1 MKKNRRN
8 HRKNKNANYSDTKK
22 ITNVLLKAIFIL
34 AILFLIIVIFNVAK
48 NWIKYNT
55 ITKQYLSN
63 LNTLETPDKEEEK
76 VDSQENSDT
85 SFNLTAIGDIMCHN
99 TQYIDAYNSNTGKYD
114 FSYVFDDINHYI
126 KNSDITVANLETTF
140 AGEDKGYSNYPRF
153 NTPDAL
159 AYNLKKLGVD
169 VISTAGNHSLDYGF
183 DGLSRTIDV
192 LNLAD
197 ISHVGTYKT
206 QEERDTIVFKYVKG
220 IKIAFINYAYGTNGI
235 TIPSDK
241 TFCIN
246 LIDKDLIKKDIE
258 NAKSQNADMIVASVH
273 WGTEYSTVP
282 NDTQNELADF
292 LFQNGVNIILGTH
305 PHVLQKMEKR
315 TVTLEYG
322 TTQDGFIIY
331 SLGNFISDQNAKNTR
346 TSIILDLKI
355 TKHAD
360 NSISIDEVNYTP
372 IYMYK
377 NNSASSKKMKLLD
390 IHKTISLYEN
400 GTDTSIG
407 ENMYTTLKK
416 ELDTISA
423 NVNGD
428 GERGQWGRRRMTQ
441 FFKIVSFFSV
451 PIDLFLHPH

>member
-22 ITNVLLKAIFIL
+22 ITIVLLKAIFIL

-85 SFNLTAIGDIMCHN
+85 SFNLTAVGDIMCHN

-258 NAKSQNADMIVASVH
+258 NAKSQNADMIVASIH
-273 WGTEYSTVP
+273 WGIEYSTVP

-315 TVTLEYG
+315 TVTLEDG

-390 IHKTISLYEN
+390 INKTISLYEN

-441 FFKIVSFFSV
+441 F
-451 PIDLFLHPH
+451 

>member
-1 MKKNRRN
+1 MGRTRRN
-8 HRKNKNANYSDTKK
+8 SRKNKNINHDETKK
-22 ITNVLLKAIFIL
+22 ITNILLKIIFVL
-34 AILFLIIVIFNVAK
+34 AILFLVIVLLNIAK
-48 NWIKYNT
+48 SWIKYNT
-55 ITKQYLSN
+55 ITKQYIEN
-63 LNTLETPDKEEEK
+63 LN
-76 VDSQENSDT
+76 VVENSNVDQDVNTEEASNTDT
-85 SFNLTAIGDIMCHN
+85 TFNLTAIGDIMCHN
-99 TQYIDAYNSNTGKYD
+99 TQYMDAYNVSTGEYD
-114 FSYVFDDINHYI
+114 FSYVFDDINYYI
-126 KNSDITVANLETTF
+126 KNSNITVANLETTF
-140 AGEDKGYSNYPRF
+140 AGEERGYSNYPRF

-169 VISTAGNHSLDYGF
+169 VVSTAGNHSLDYGF

-192 LNLAD
+192 LNSAD

-241 TFCIN
+241 PFCIN
-246 LIDKDLIKKDIE
+246 LIDEELIKKDIE
-258 NAKSQNADMIVASVH
+258 NAKSQNADIIVASVH

-315 TVTLEYG
+315 TVTLEDG
-322 TTQDGFIIY
+322 STQDGFIIY
-331 SLGNFISDQNAKNTR
+331 SLGNFISDQNADNTR

-355 TKHAD
+355 TKHTD
-360 NSISIDEVNYTP
+360 SSVTIDEVNYIP

-377 NNSASSKKMKLLD
+377 NNSASNKKMKLLD
-390 IHKTISLYEN
+390 INKTISLYEN

-407 ENMYTTLKK
+407 ESMYTFLKG
-416 ELDTISA
+416 ELNIIS
-423 NVNGD
+423 NILN
-428 GERGQWGRRRMTQ
+428 
-441 FFKIVSFFSV
+441 
-451 PIDLFLHPH
+451 

>member
-85 SFNLTAIGDIMCHN
+85 SFNLTAVGDIMCHN

-315 TVTLEYG
+315 TVTLEDG

-441 FFKIVSFFSV
+441 F
-451 PIDLFLHPH
+451 

>member
-1 MKKNRRN
+1 MGRNRRN
-8 HRKNKNANYSDTKK
+8 SRKNKNINHDETKK
-22 ITNVLLKAIFIL
+22 ITNILLKIIFVL
-34 AILFLIIVIFNVAK
+34 AILFLVIVLLNIAK
-48 NWIKYNT
+48 SWIKYNT
-55 ITKQYLSN
+55 ITKQYIEN
-63 LNTLETPDKEEEK
+63 LN
-76 VDSQENSDT
+76 VVENSNVDQDVNAEEASNTDT
-85 SFNLTAIGDIMCHN
+85 TFNLTAIGDIMCHN
-99 TQYIDAYNSNTGKYD
+99 TQYMDAYNASTGEYD
-114 FSYVFDDINHYI
+114 FSYVFDDINYYI
-126 KNSDITVANLETTF
+126 KNSNITVANLETTF
-140 AGEDKGYSNYPRF
+140 AGEERGYSNYPRF

-169 VISTAGNHSLDYGF
+169 VVSTAGNHSLDYGF

-192 LNLAD
+192 LNSAD

-241 TFCIN
+241 PFCIN
-246 LIDKDLIKKDIE
+246 LIDEELIKKDIE
-258 NAKSQNADMIVASVH
+258 NAKSQNADIIVASVH

-315 TVTLEYG
+315 TVTLEDG
-322 TTQDGFIIY
+322 STQDGFIIY
-331 SLGNFISDQNAKNTR
+331 SLGNFISDQNADNTR

-355 TKHAD
+355 TKHTD
-360 NSISIDEVNYTP
+360 SSVTIDEVNYIP

-377 NNSASSKKMKLLD
+377 NNSASNKKMKLLD
-390 IHKTISLYEN
+390 INKTISLYEN

-407 ENMYTTLKK
+407 ESMYTFLKG
-416 ELDTISA
+416 ELNIIS
-423 NVNGD
+423 NILN
-428 GERGQWGRRRMTQ
+428 
-441 FFKIVSFFSV
+441 
-451 PIDLFLHPH
+451 

>member
-8 HRKNKNANYSDTKK
+8 HQKNKNPNYSDTKK
-22 ITNVLLKAIFIL
+22 ITNILLKAIFIL

-48 NWIKYNT
+48 NWIKYNS

-63 LNTLETPDKEEEK
+63 LNTLETPDKEEK
-76 VDSQENSDT
+76 VNSQENSDT

-99 TQYIDAYNSNTGKYD
+99 TQYIDAYNSNSGEYD

-126 KNSDITVANLETTF
+126 KNSNITVANLETTF

-183 DGLSRTIDV
+183 DGLSRTIDI
-192 LNLAD
+192 LNSAD

-235 TIPSDK
+235 TLPSDK
-241 TFCIN
+241 AFCIN

-273 WGTEYSTVP
+273 WGTEYSTIP

-315 TVTLEYG
+315 TVTLEDG

-377 NNSASSKKMKLLD
+377 NSSASSKKMKLLD
-390 IHKTISLYEN
+390 INKTISLYEN

-451 PIDLFLHPH
+451 PIDLFLRPH